1 MKRDKQAYLII
12 AYNNFEQLSFLLGL
26 LDYPYVDIYL
36 LIDKKS
42 NLTVADKNNI
52 LGAVKKSKV
61 YFVPRIN
68 IYWGD
73 FSLVKAEFILFR
85 SAYNKSKYSYYHLI
99 SGSDL
104 PLRPESQIFDFFDNH
119 RNKIFIRLAKADKQA
134 ENRVKYRQVLI
145 RYRQRSNSPKV
156 INYSAK
162 VINKIGIRVQK
173 LLGIN
178 IIKKYKIKVGIGSEW
193 VSLDTSTVKLIL
205 DNEIWIAKVFSNSVC
220 SDELFIPTLLN
231 KYSEFQ
237 KKIWKAET
245 NPDKPGEL
253 FGNMRYINWWAGSPY
268 TWKEGD
274 EKDIEIGI
282 KSGNL
287 FSRKFN
293 LKKSPKLKEYILK
306 KNRIS

>member
-1 MKRDKQAYLII
+1 M
-12 AYNNFEQLSFLLGL
+12 
-26 LDYPYVDIYL
+26 
-36 LIDKKS
+36 
-42 NLTVADKNNI
+42 
-52 LGAVKKSKV
+52 
-61 YFVPRIN
+61 
-68 IYWGD
+68 
-73 FSLVKAEFILFR
+73 
-85 SAYNKSKYSYYHLI
+85 

-156 INYSAK
+156 MNYSAK

-237 KKIWKAET
+237 KKYVLVIYSIATALITCFNSDVSIEYEYKKFLLISGFNAVGT
-245 NPDKPGEL
+245 VLVSITLLLTIFFKKRL
-253 FGNMRYINWWAGSPY
+253 LLLQINGMQLMYHVIFMNA
-268 TWKEGD
+268 
-274 EKDIEIGI
+274 IR
-282 KSGNL
+282 NC
-287 FSRKFN
+287 
-293 LKKSPKLKEYILK
+293 
-306 KNRIS
+306 